1 MCGEER
7 EHAPLLNASSRT
19 GTGGHEAE
27 LVGARVKAS
36 RKEWFIMYGMA
47 DLKNC
52 LPKDV
57 VISVR
62 VYKSSRETGQALV
75 KVEYFIE
82 KTLSPMKFSQLNMA
96 TGWESMKLQQGRQHH
111 M

>member
-1 MCGEER
+1 MCVWGGERACSVVECLFQNSHR
-7 EHAPLLNASSRT
+7 
-19 GTGGHEAE
+19 GHEAE

-52 LPKDV
+52 LPKDI

-62 VYKSSRETGQALV
+62 VYNSSRETGQALV
-75 KVEYFIE
+75 KWNI
-82 KTLSPMKFSQLNMA
+82 S
-96 TGWESMKLQQGRQHH
+96 
-111 M
+111 